1 MVGLFI
7 DLHTVFLNICR
18 TCGHRDRE
26 QDRFLVVVTM
36 NSHSYAPEQYLH
48 RNGIHM
54 CSLQYIR
61 AKLLHWN
68 IGLCQS
74 AILMDVSCPSMCHSL
89 SKGKPRFCGQSA
101 SGLQS
106 SATLQPRALQIAASP
121 HLGILCAN
129 NLKHTLH
136 CIGRYLSTLAFL
148 FFFSTLFSA
157 ETTFAAI
164 FQNRLEYI

>member
-74 AILMDVSCPSMCHSL
+74 AILMDVSCPSMSFTV
-89 SKGKPRFCGQSA
+89 KGKTEVLWTKCLRPAEFRYTTASRIADRRFSA
-101 SGLQS
+101 SWDPL
-106 SATLQPRALQIAASP
+106 R
-121 HLGILCAN
+121 
-129 NLKHTLH
+129 
-136 CIGRYLSTLAFL
+136 
-148 FFFSTLFSA
+148 
-157 ETTFAAI
+157 
-164 FQNRLEYI
+164 